1 MLNDLNWRKKMDDKQ
16 RHIANSALRLFI
28 QKGTEPTSLQ
38 DVFES
43 ANISKGTFYNYFS
56 SKDELILGIIR
67 ETYAKIR
74 QEVEEVLFGK
84 LVSDPVIFKKQLE
97 TYLTQIHTYNLY
109 DLMRSIRQGPNLE
122 LRKLIFKEEQKDI
135 EWMAK
140 RLVETKGED
149 VRVYSYEAMT
159 LYYGMLQTIIISYNV
174 QKKRIEFKRVI
185 QLTFRYLELI
195 VSEMKESK
203 QTLFSN
209 QDDERLSKQPII
221 TELKEI
227 QVNASAN
234 DKVLIEGLVEE
245 FERKEVRMQIIHALN
260 TSLSPDLAQIKEKVN
275 QYIEKFSSHK
285 KPFLKT

>member
-1 MLNDLNWRKKMDDKQ
+1 MDDKQ
-16 RHIANSALRLFI
+16 RHIADSALRLFI

-84 LVSDPVIFKKQLE
+84 LVSDPAIFKKQLE
-97 TYLTQIHTYNLY
+97 TYLTQIHVYNLY
-109 DLMRSIRQGPNLE
+109 DLMRSIRQGQNPE
-122 LRKLIFKEEQKDI
+122 LRKLIFIEEQKDI

-140 RLVETKGED
+140 RLIETKGED

-159 LYYGMLQTIIISYNV
+159 LYYGMLQTIMISYKV
-174 QKKRIEFKRVI
+174 QQKPIEFNRVI

-203 QTLFSN
+203 QTLFSH
-209 QDDERLSKQPII
+209 QDDERMSKQPII

-227 QVNASAN
+227 QLKASTN
-234 DKVLIEGLVEE
+234 DKVLIEGLTEE
-245 FERKEVRMQIIHALN
+245 LEKKEVRMQIIHALN
-260 TSLSPDLAQIKEKVN
+260 TSLSPDLEEIKEKVN
-275 QYIEKFSSHK
+275 QYMTNFSSHNN
-285 KPFLKT
+285 PLFY

>member
-1 MLNDLNWRKKMDDKQ
+1 MDDKQ

-56 SKDELILGIIR
+56 SKDELILGIIK

-84 LVSDPVIFKKQLE
+84 LVSDPAIFQKQLE
-97 TYLTQIHTYNLY
+97 TYLTQIHAYNLY
-109 DLMRSIRQGPNLE
+109 DLMRSIRQGQNRK
-122 LRKLIFKEEQKDI
+122 LRKLIFIEEQKDI

-149 VRVYSYEAMT
+149 IEVYSYEAMT
-159 LYYGMLQTIIISYNV
+159 LYYGMLQTIVISYNV
-174 QKKRIEFKRVI
+174 KQKPIEFKRVI

-195 VSEMKESK
+195 LSEMKESK

-209 QDDERLSKQPII
+209 QDDERISKQPII

-227 QVNASAN
+227 LRKASPN

-245 FERKEVRMQIIHALN
+245 LERTEMRMQIIHALN
-260 TSLSPDLAQIKEKVN
+260 TSLSSDVAELKEKLK
-275 QYIEKFSSHK
+275 QYIAKFSTYK
-285 KPFLKT
+285 KTLF

>member
-1 MLNDLNWRKKMDDKQ
+1 MDDKQ

-56 SKDELILGIIR
+56 SKDELILRIIR

-84 LVSDPVIFKKQLE
+84 LVSDPAIFQKQLE
-97 TYLTQIHTYNLY
+97 TYLTQIHAYNLY
-109 DLMRSIRQGPNLE
+109 DLMRSIRQGQNHE
-122 LRKLIFKEEQKDI
+122 LRKLIFIEEQKDI

-149 VRVYSYEAMT
+149 IVVYSYEAMT
-159 LYYGMLQTIIISYNV
+159 LYYGMLQTIVISYNV
-174 QKKRIEFKRVI
+174 KQKPIEFNRVI

-195 VSEMKESK
+195 VLEMKESK

-209 QDDERLSKQPII
+209 QDDEKLNKQPII

-227 QVNASAN
+227 QIKVSPN
-234 DKVLIEGLVEE
+234 DKVLLEGLVEE
-245 FERKEVRMQIIHALN
+245 LERTEMRMQIIHALN
-260 TSLSPDLAQIKEKVN
+260 ASLSSDLTEVKEKMN
-275 QYIEKFSSHK
+275 QYIAKFSTHK
-285 KPFLKT
+285 KSLF

>member
-1 MLNDLNWRKKMDDKQ
+1 MDDKQ

-56 SKDELILGIIR
+56 SKDELILRIIR

-84 LVSDPVIFKKQLE
+84 LVSDPVIFQKQLE
-97 TYLTQIHTYNLY
+97 TYLTQIHAYNLY
-109 DLMRSIRQGPNLE
+109 DLMRSIRQGQNLE
-122 LRKLIFKEEQKDI
+122 LRKLIFIEEQKDI

-149 VRVYSYEAMT
+149 IAVYSYEAMT
-159 LYYGMLQTIIISYNV
+159 LYYGMLQTIVISYNV
-174 QKKRIEFKRVI
+174 KQKPIEFNRVI

-195 VSEMKESK
+195 VLEMKESK

-209 QDDERLSKQPII
+209 QDDEKLNKQPII

-227 QVNASAN
+227 QIKVSPN
-234 DKVLIEGLVEE
+234 DKVLLEGLVEE
-245 FERKEVRMQIIHALN
+245 LERTEMRMQIIHALN
-260 TSLSPDLAQIKEKVN
+260 ASLSSDLTEVKEKMN
-275 QYIEKFSSHK
+275 QYIAKFSTHK
-285 KPFLKT
+285 KSLF

>member
-1 MLNDLNWRKKMDDKQ
+1 MDDKQ

-56 SKDELILGIIR
+56 SKEELILRIIR

-84 LVSDPVIFKKQLE
+84 LVSDPVIFQKQLE
-97 TYLTQIHTYNLY
+97 TYLTQIHAYNLY
-109 DLMRSIRQGPNLE
+109 DLMRSIRQGQNHE
-122 LRKLIFKEEQKDI
+122 LRKLIFIEEQKDI

-149 VRVYSYEAMT
+149 IVVYSYEAMT
-159 LYYGMLQTIIISYNV
+159 LYYGMLQTIVISYNV
-174 QKKRIEFKRVI
+174 KQKPIEFNRVI

-195 VSEMKESK
+195 VLEMKESK

-209 QDDERLSKQPII
+209 QDDEKLNKQPII

-227 QVNASAN
+227 QIKVSPN
-234 DKVLIEGLVEE
+234 DKVLLEGLVEE
-245 FERKEVRMQIIHALN
+245 LERTEMRMQIIHALN
-260 TSLSPDLAQIKEKVN
+260 ASLSSDLTEVKEKMN
-275 QYIEKFSSHK
+275 QYIAKFSTHK
-285 KPFLKT
+285 KSLF

>member
-1 MLNDLNWRKKMDDKQ
+1 MDDKQ

-56 SKDELILGIIR
+56 SKDELILGIIT
-67 ETYAKIR
+67 EIYAKIR

-84 LVSDPVIFKKQLE
+84 LVSDPVIFQKQLE
-97 TYLTQIHTYNLY
+97 IYLTQIHTYNLY
-109 DLMRSIRQGPNLE
+109 DLMRSIRQGQNRE
-122 LRKLIFKEEQKDI
+122 LRKLIFIEEQKDI

-149 VRVYSYEAMT
+149 IAVYSYEAMT
-159 LYYGMLQTIIISYNV
+159 LYYGMLQTIVISYNV
-174 QKKRIEFKRVI
+174 KQKPIEFNRVI

-203 QTLFSN
+203 QTLFSS
-209 QDDERLSKQPII
+209 QDDERMSKQPII
-221 TELKEI
+221 TELKGTLSI
-227 QVNASAN
+227 ASPN
-234 DKVLIEGLVEE
+234 DKVLIEGLIEE
-245 FERKEVRMQIIHALN
+245 FERTEMRMQIIHALS
-260 TSLSPDLAQIKEKVN
+260 TSLSLDLAELKEKLTS
-275 QYIEKFSSHK
+275 I
-285 KPFLKT
+285 

>member
-1 MLNDLNWRKKMDDKQ
+1 MDDKQ

-56 SKDELILGIIR
+56 SKDELILRIIR

-84 LVSDPVIFKKQLE
+84 LVSDPVIFQKQLE

-109 DLMRSIRQGPNLE
+109 DLMRSIRQGQNLE
-122 LRKLIFKEEQKDI
+122 LRKLIFIEEQKDI

-149 VRVYSYEAMT
+149 IAFYSYEAMT
-159 LYYGMLQTIIISYNV
+159 LYYGMLQTIVISYNV
-174 QKKRIEFKRVI
+174 KQKPIEFNRVI

-195 VSEMKESK
+195 VLEMKESK

-209 QDDERLSKQPII
+209 QDDEKLNKQPII

-227 QVNASAN
+227 QIKVSPN
-234 DKVLIEGLVEE
+234 DKVLLEGLVEE
-245 FERKEVRMQIIHALN
+245 LERTEMRMQIIDALN
-260 TSLSPDLAQIKEKVN
+260 ASLSSDLPEVKEKMN
-275 QYIEKFSSHK
+275 QYIAKFSTHK
-285 KPFLKT
+285 KSLF

>member
-1 MLNDLNWRKKMDDKQ
+1 MDDKQ

-56 SKDELILGIIR
+56 SKDELILRIIR

-84 LVSDPVIFKKQLE
+84 LVSDPAIFQKQLE
-97 TYLTQIHTYNLY
+97 TYLTQIHAYNLY
-109 DLMRSIRQGPNLE
+109 DLMRSIRQGQNHE
-122 LRKLIFKEEQKDI
+122 LRKLIFIEEQKDI

-149 VRVYSYEAMT
+149 IAVYSYEAMT
-159 LYYGMLQTIIISYNV
+159 LYYGMLQTIVISYNV
-174 QKKRIEFKRVI
+174 KQKPIEFNRVI

-209 QDDERLSKQPII
+209 QDDE
-221 TELKEI
+221 E
-227 QVNASAN
+227 A
-234 DKVLIEGLVEE
+234 
-245 FERKEVRMQIIHALN
+245 
-260 TSLSPDLAQIKEKVN
+260 
-275 QYIEKFSSHK
+275 
-285 KPFLKT
+285 

>member
-1 MLNDLNWRKKMDDKQ
+1 MDDKQ

-56 SKDELILGIIR
+56 SKDELILGIIK

-84 LVSDPVIFKKQLE
+84 LVSDPAIFQKQLE
-97 TYLTQIHTYNLY
+97 TYLTQIHAYNLY
-109 DLMRSIRQGPNLE
+109 DLMRSIRQGQNRE
-122 LRKLIFKEEQKDI
+122 LRKLIFIEEQKDI

-149 VRVYSYEAMT
+149 IEVYSYEAMT
-159 LYYGMLQTIIISYNV
+159 LYYGMLQTIVISYNV
-174 QKKRIEFKRVI
+174 KQKPIEFKRVI

-195 VSEMKESK
+195 LSEMKESK

-209 QDDERLSKQPII
+209 QDDERISKQPII
-221 TELKEI
+221 IELKETLRK
-227 QVNASAN
+227 ASPN

-245 FERKEVRMQIIHALN
+245 LERTEIRMQIIHALN
-260 TSLSPDLAQIKEKVN
+260 TSLSSDVAELKAKLN
-275 QYIEKFSSHK
+275 QYTAKFSTYK
-285 KPFLKT
+285 KTLF

>member
-1 MLNDLNWRKKMDDKQ
+1 MDDKQ

-56 SKDELILGIIR
+56 SKDELILRIIR

-84 LVSDPVIFKKQLE
+84 LVSDPVIFQKQLE
-97 TYLTQIHTYNLY
+97 TYLTQIHAYNLY
-109 DLMRSIRQGPNLE
+109 DLMRSIRQGQNLE
-122 LRKLIFKEEQKDI
+122 LRKLIFIEEQKDI

-149 VRVYSYEAMT
+149 IVVYSYEAMT
-159 LYYGMLQTIIISYNV
+159 LYYGMLQTIVISYNV
-174 QKKRIEFKRVI
+174 KQKPIEFNRVI

-195 VSEMKESK
+195 VLEMKESK

-209 QDDERLSKQPII
+209 QDDEKLNKQPII

-227 QVNASAN
+227 QIKVSPN
-234 DKVLIEGLVEE
+234 DKVLLEGLVEE
-245 FERKEVRMQIIHALN
+245 LERTEMRMQIIHALN
-260 TSLSPDLAQIKEKVN
+260 ASLSSDLTEVKEKMN
-275 QYIEKFSSHK
+275 QYIAKFSTHK
-285 KPFLKT
+285 KSLF